1 MEEKLELAP
10 RNGYRK
16 MPEEETG
23 RMNDY
28 CARYMD
34 FLKISKTERS
44 TITNTIALLE
54 ENGFTE
60 FRKGQELKAGDRIYF
75 NNRRRSLVAAVI
87 GEASLD
93 EGVNI
98 VASHVDSPRLDVRPK
113 PMIQESELALL
124 KTHYYG
130 WLRKHQWVSLPL
142 MMEGVVYLE
151 DGSRVDVRI
160 GADPE
165 DPVLVIPDLLP
176 HISGDQNK
184 LPLTEAHKAEKLN
197 ILMASVPLKDCEE
210 AKAVKLTALKLLNE
224 KYGLCEEDF
233 ASAELEIV
241 PALDPRDV
249 GLDRSLIGAYG
260 QDDRVCGYAG
270 LEALISL
277 STPKR
282 TAVLLFADKEE
293 VGNNGVSGA
302 RSRAFDYYI
311 GLMCKATGSDR
322 EECYH
327 NSFCMSGDV
336 TSAFDPNYPDAFA
349 GDNTAIA
356 NGGIAVCK
364 YTGFG
369 GKEEASDAHAE
380 LLSYARGLF
389 KKHGVVWQTAEM
401 GRIDLGGGGTVA
413 LEFANRGIDTLD
425 AGVAVLGMH
434 SPFEV
439 VSKLDCYMTY
449 KAYKAIFEE

>member
-1 MEEKLELAP
+1 MKENLELAP

-16 MPEEETG
+16 ISEEETG
-23 RMNDY
+23 AVNSY
-28 CARYMD
+28 ASRYMD
-34 FLKISKTERS
+34 FLKNSRTER
-44 TITNTIALLE
+44 TTVTNTIALLE
-54 ENGFTE
+54 KNGFTE
-60 FRKGQELKAGDRIYF
+60 YKKGMALNPGDRIYF
-75 NNRRRSLVAAVI
+75 NNRRRSLIASVI
-87 GEASLD
+87 GEAPLD
-93 EGVNI
+93 EGINI
-98 VASHVDSPRLDVRPK
+98 VASHVDSPRLDLRPN
-113 PMIQESELALL
+113 PLVQESELALI

-130 WLRKHQWVSLPL
+130 WLRKYQWVSLPL
-142 MMEGVVYLE
+142 MMTGVVYLE
-151 DGSRVDVRI
+151 DGSRVDVSI
-160 GADPE
+160 GSEPG
-165 DPVLVIPDLLP
+165 DPVLVVPDLLP
-176 HISGDQNK
+176 HISQDQNK
-184 LPLTEAHKAEKLN
+184 APLSEAHKGDKMN
-197 ILMASVPLKDCEE
+197 ILIASIPVPDAEE
-210 AKAVKLTALKLLNE
+210 AKAVKLQALRLLNE
-224 KYGLCEEDF
+224 KYGITETDF

-260 QDDRVCGYAG
+260 QDDRVCAYAG
-270 LEALISL
+270 LEALIGL
-277 STPKR
+277 KTPKH

-302 RSRAFDYYI
+302 RSMAFDYYI

-327 NSFCMSGDV
+327 NSFCLSGDV

-349 GDNTAIA
+349 GENTAIA

-369 GKEEASDAHAE
+369 GKEQASDAHAE

-439 VSKLDCYMTY
+439 VSKLDCYMTF
-449 KAYKAIFEE
+449 KAYQAVFEE